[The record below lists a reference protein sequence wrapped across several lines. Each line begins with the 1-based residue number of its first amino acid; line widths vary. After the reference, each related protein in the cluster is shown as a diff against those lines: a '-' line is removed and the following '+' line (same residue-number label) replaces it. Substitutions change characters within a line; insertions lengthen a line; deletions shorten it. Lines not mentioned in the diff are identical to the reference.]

1 MLPPREQLVVMH
13 CDLVE
18 FSRLTSQNED
28 ATFFAVKKGFEQAA
42 LLVSDHDGALVNTA
56 GDSLLAVF
64 PTAQAG
70 AQAALGLQQY
80 FALTN
85 RNLPENEQLLA
96 RMGIHQGAVVV

>member
-28 ATFFAVKKGFEQAA
+28 ATFHAVKKGFEQAA
-42 LLVSDHDGALVNTA
+42 LLVSDHGGTMVNTA

-64 PTAQAG
+64 
-70 AQAALGLQQY
+70 
-80 FALTN
+80 
-85 RNLPENEQLLA
+85 RERWLPHRQ
-96 RMGIHQGAVVV
+96 RSVCSSISH